1 VCDVKERCRERKAMD
16 AAERCGERRRRQA
29 RDDVDDGIE
38 CGGAAWVSW
47 LGTVREDLGPG
58 VSTLAPTV
66 AAG

>member
-1 VCDVKERCRERKAMD
+1 MD

-47 LGTVREDLGPG
+47 LGTVREGLGPG
-58 VSTLAPTV
+58 VSTPAPTV
-66 AAG
+66 AAS